1 MGNNTNVSYKAWVYG
16 IQEFEKAN
24 PKYKADM
31 VSMTYGDVN
40 TKLPTVVA
48 AGTPPNVAEQD
59 RYTIAGG
66 AARGLMQDISAY
78 AKTAGI
84 TGNDQQP
91 WCWREVALQGKLY
104 GLPFTTDSRMV
115 FVNVNQLNRA
125 GIATTA
131 PKTLDDYTQIAQKLT
146 TKQGNDFQ
154 QLGYAPWQNNWGMY
168 GWGWLF
174 GGDFYNADKNQA
186 TLDDAKNI
194 AALDWLGT
202 QAKQLGYAAVQ
213 AFFNKQNRGD
223 LFSRKQTFSTS
234 WEASDFTPVAMLQG
248 NVPPEPSL
256 DWAVWAP
263 PPPPGVGKTSTW
275 SGGFAVVLPT
285 AAKQT
290 DMAFTL
296 MRYLS
301 DDKFQLY
308 QSKTGLVLPTIKS
321 VAADAYWKTVDP
333 RIKQCVDMLPFS
345 HGRPAMPQINI
356 MTTQLGTAQTDVLTG
371 KKSPSQALQDANQ
384 QVNLAIQQNRY

>member
-115 FVNVNQLNRA
+115 FVNVNHVTRA

-131 PKTLDDYTQIAQKLT
+131 PKTLDMPPIT
-146 TKQGNDFQ
+146 TIVNARMDVGTSNTSGLMNPYSCASNEPARPEIK
-154 QLGYAPWQNNWGMY
+154 AP
-168 GWGWLF
+168 
-174 GGDFYNADKNQA
+174 
-186 TLDDAKNI
+186 TAK
-194 AALDWLGT
+194 
-202 QAKQLGYAAVQ
+202 
-213 AFFNKQNRGD
+213 
-223 LFSRKQTFSTS
+223 
-234 WEASDFTPVAMLQG
+234 ASDL
-248 NVPPEPSL
+248 
-256 DWAVWAP
+256 
-263 PPPPGVGKTSTW
+263 
-275 SGGFAVVLPT
+275 
-285 AAKQT
+285 
-290 DMAFTL
+290 
-296 MRYLS
+296 
-301 DDKFQLY
+301 
-308 QSKTGLVLPTIKS
+308 
-321 VAADAYWKTVDP
+321 
-333 RIKQCVDMLPFS
+333 
-345 HGRPAMPQINI
+345 
-356 MTTQLGTAQTDVLTG
+356 
-371 KKSPSQALQDANQ
+371 
-384 QVNLAIQQNRY
+384 